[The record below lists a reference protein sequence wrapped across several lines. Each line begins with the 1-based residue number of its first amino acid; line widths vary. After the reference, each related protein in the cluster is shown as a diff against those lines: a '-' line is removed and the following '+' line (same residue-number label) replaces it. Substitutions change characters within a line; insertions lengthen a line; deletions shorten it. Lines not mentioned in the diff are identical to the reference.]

1 MRIAYQD
8 EGAGWGEAAA
18 RPVDERA
25 ALMPCRTVEEV
36 FVAVESGLATHGV
49 LPIETSTTG
58 SLRRNYDA
66 LLAHELSIV
75 AEVELTV
82 GDGER
87 TRFLAVGE
95 ALPHAVA
102 DKTTI
107 VFSLPDEPGA
117 LWRALSVF
125 ALRLIDLTRLESR
138 PIPGRPWEYLFYA
151 DLAAATSEVRC
162 VRALEQLAEFVPT
175 LRTLG
180 SYPSWKPRAL
190 PMPDPF
196 EMLA

>member
-8 EGAGWGEAAA
+8 DGSGWGEAAA
-18 RPVDERA
+18 RRVDEHA
-25 ALMPCRTVEEV
+25 ALLPCRSVEEV
-36 FVAVESGLATHGV
+36 FVAVEAGLATHGA

-58 SLRRNYDA
+58 SLRRSYDA
-66 LLAHELSIV
+66 LLAHQLSIV

-82 GDGER
+82 AEGEL
-87 TRFLAVGE
+87 TRFLIVGPP
-95 ALPHAVA
+95 LPHAVA

-125 ALRLIDLTRLESR
+125 ALRMIDLTRLESR
-138 PIPGRPWEYLFYA
+138 PIPGRPWEYRFYA
-151 DLAAATSEVRC
+151 DLAATADEVRC

-175 LRTLG
+175 LRILG

-196 EMLA
+196 EMHV